1 MHVRVYFYKNRIYFC
16 RQGKKTERY
25 AYVVRLHRLNK
36 KKHHKPKFSAFLVQ
50 RFLHVSHA
58 RASRLFTGRINITG
72 DYFFPR
78 VGFDDVPSV
87 VEVADCKIL
96 TFGFIYSKCNYVLFS
111 EAYIYS
117 TRSMVW

>member
-1 MHVRVYFYKNRIYFC
+1 VHVRVYFYKNRIYFC

-25 AYVVRLHRLNK
+25 AYVVPLHRLNK
-36 KKHHKPKFSAFLVQ
+36 KNNINLSFRRFLVQ
-50 RFLHVSHA
+50 CFLHVSHA

-78 VGFDDVPSV
+78 VGFDDVPYV